1 MSPGLPNADVSSHV
15 AYKGTES
22 SKVLYA
28 ATVDTKPE
36 PSPPYLI
43 GSVDKAL
50 TVLRLLRDRGPTGVS
65 ELGAELDVARSTAH
79 RILGTLMHH
88 GFVEQDRLTRAYRL
102 GPFLTGLGVETAATV
117 ALRDLAMPHL
127 LELSRAF
134 RETVQLMVLEGANSR
149 FVDGVSGDRP
159 LNTTVRA
166 GTIIP
171 AHATAGG
178 KVLLAELTDD
188 DVRSLFRAG
197 LEGITGRTIPT
208 MPKLLHQLAAIRER
222 GYSVNDG
229 ESEDGIS
236 AVAVTVRRA
245 SGTAAAAIALSM
257 PSVRMHSENVPT
269 MVNELRECA
278 AAIENDLLSTTP

>member
-1 MSPGLPNADVSSHV
+1 MV
-15 AYKGTES
+15 
-22 SKVLYA
+22 
-28 ATVDTKPE
+28 TKPDS
-36 PSPPYLI
+36 SPPYLI

-102 GPFLTGLGVETAATV
+102 GPFLTGHGVEPAATAV
-117 ALRDLAMPHL
+117 LRDVAMPHL
-127 LELSRAF
+127 RALSHAF
-134 RETVQLMVLEGANSR
+134 RETVQLMVIEGANSR

-166 GTIIP
+166 GSVIP
-171 AHATAGG
+171 AYATAGG
-178 KVLLAELTDD
+178 KALLAELTDD
-188 DVRSLFRAG
+188 DVRSLLRDG
-197 LEGITGRTIPT
+197 LPAITGRTIPT
-208 MPKLLHQLAAIRER
+208 VPKLLHQLAVIRER

-236 AVAVTVRRA
+236 AVAVPVRRA
-245 SGTAAAAIALSM
+245 SGSAVAAIALSM
-257 PSVRMHSENVPT
+257 PSVRMRPDNVPA
-269 MVNELRECA
+269 MVTKLRECA
-278 AAIENDLLSTTP
+278 AAIENDLLSIDP

>member
-15 AYKGTES
+15 AHKGTES
-22 SKVLYA
+22 SEVLYA
-28 ATVDTKPE
+28 ATVDTTPE

-127 LELSRAF
+127 RELSRAF
-134 RETVQLMVLEGANSR
+134 RETVQLMVLEGANSLR
-149 FVDGVSGDRP
+149 GRGERRPPAEHDGARRHDHPCPRDGGRQGAARGTDRRRRP
-159 LNTTVRA
+159 VLSARV
-166 GTIIP
+166 
-171 AHATAGG
+171 GG
-178 KVLLAELTDD
+178 HHRPDHSHE
-188 DVRSLFRAG
+188 
-197 LEGITGRTIPT
+197 

-245 SGTAAAAIALSM
+245 SGTAAAAVALSM
-257 PSVRMHSENVPT
+257 PSVRMRTENVPT

>member
-1 MSPGLPNADVSSHV
+1 VTA
-15 AYKGTES
+15 
-22 SKVLYA
+22 
-28 ATVDTKPE
+28 KPDS
-36 PSPPYLI
+36 SPPYLI

-102 GPFLTGLGVETAATV
+102 GPFLTGRGVESAATA
-117 ALRDLAMPHL
+117 ALRDVAMPHL
-127 LELSRAF
+127 RTLSHAF

-166 GTIIP
+166 GSIIP

-178 KVLLAELTDD
+178 KAMLAELTDD
-188 DVRSLFRAG
+188 DVRSLFRNGLAG
-197 LEGITGRTIPT
+197 VTSRTIPT
-208 MPKLLHQLAAIRER
+208 VPILLRQLSVIRER

-236 AVAVTVRRA
+236 AVAVPVPRVSRA
-245 SGTAAAAIALSM
+245 PAAAVALSM
-257 PSVRMHSENVPT
+257 PSVRMRPDDVPA
-269 MVNELRECA
+269 MVTRLRECA
-278 AAIENDLLSTTP
+278 AAIGNDLLSIHP